1 MVLFALSLAVFL
13 SLAAVAVDAS
23 ILYSWR
29 LRVERASKAAA
40 FSALQY
46 RSMRG
51 WGYFFNAGPTP
62 PGVAVA
68 NFNVGRQAEMTNFLL
83 AAVTANLQTGGN
95 FNPALLNLNGTTYD
109 GTTDTLTLNVS
120 YNAQT
125 FFIGN
130 LLPLISPTAP
140 QNNFPVT
147 YQTTA
152 SLDSAAVALLLDV
165 SGSMNCPNGNCACR
179 TTGNCAALGNATIDN
194 LVAALGQFNQF
205 FNPFKDYIAVIPFN
219 LAATTSFPIVNGG
232 AMQTFG
238 GSDGSRLADFNLKT
252 SRAGLNP
259 QSNTNI
265 CDGLIQAIKEFQAID
280 NIEQAAQTR
289 TRKFT
294 VLFTD
299 GAPNAFRGEFFNS
312 TPPVNPLTASNN
324 PPASLQNDWYEYSLE
339 WKATDGTLSRGP
351 GPLVNASVPL
361 FNHVITAT
369 NVAPSGANM
378 CGSVI
383 SDQLSFP
390 RVLNSAATTGTAPPF
405 PGCLNGGTINF
416 SLPGTTHQA
425 GVLNV
430 PLDADGGPNTAL
442 NYARLPYY
450 CAIEAADWLRTNFNS
465 PVFTIGVGPTGA
477 NCGDP
482 FQNVDNPVVR
492 KDNFLHRLA
501 ADPDIFNN
509 PANPTVI
516 RKQYDFQ
523 TGDPQGLDC
532 NCGPGTPYLC
542 GPAIRTAAQYTP
554 IDGSPMTPQMLGE
567 YYGTATGNQLA
578 ALFSSVA
585 KSILLRLG
593 S

>member
-416 SLPGTTHQA
+416 SLPGTTNQA

-501 ADPDIFNN
+501 ADPDIFVTPSN
-509 PANPTVI
+509 PVAFLPQFN
-516 RKQYDFQ
+516 FEA
-523 TGDPQGLDC
+523 GAPQGAAC
-532 NCGPGTPYLC
+532 NCGAAPYLC
-542 GPAIRTAAQYTP
+542 GPAIQVAAQYTP
-554 IDGSPMTPQMLGE
+554 IDATPMTPQMLGE

-578 ALFSSVA
+578 ALFSQVA